1 MIGVRNNGMGWLG
14 ANVTLTGWLIKEIW
28 SNVTQTRFMRRQY
41 ENEHQYFKKRLI
53 YEQKNEIYK
62 ELYKRLKHMVG
73 VMNDFQFFDERV
85 MLKNQDAMNHHVL
98 SVKVNDETFDSAKFV
113 DEYNNIERVRLEVN
127 LNYYFVLLNDKY
139 LGFKNYVSEQNYILT
154 QEENNVIY
162 EIDNCYSKLYR
173 YIEECLYNFKED
185 VRDPVIETE
194 KHFGIS
200 YSERFKELDELTY
213 KFAHTIRKEMFL

>member
-1 MIGVRNNGMGWLG
+1 MEWVGWVL
-14 ANVTLTGWLIKEIW
+14 TLPLTGWLIKEIW

-85 MLKNQDAMNHHVL
+85 MSKNQDAVNHHVL